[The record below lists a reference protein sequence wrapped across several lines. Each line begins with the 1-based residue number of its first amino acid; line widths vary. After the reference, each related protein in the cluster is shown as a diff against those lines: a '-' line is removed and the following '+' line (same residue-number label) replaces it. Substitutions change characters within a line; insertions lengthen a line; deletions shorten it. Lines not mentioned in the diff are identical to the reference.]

1 MSNTNPIQVIE
12 NVVLISLVGTQLWTG
27 RAKMNLEDLGLD
39 SDDLPPNATLG
50 SKPLID
56 LDDLAP
62 LRKFRYE
69 MHKVCA
75 HHGTKFMGGYA
86 IAVTEAREVVTELNN
101 ITKQANA
108 CKELFLQT
116 LSDKIKKW
124 HEANPDWQTRLKSA
138 TPAVERIRQRINFGF
153 VPTMVTPPSDEL
165 VAANFHTEVGSMGNK
180 MVTEVVKEAA
190 QFVKQSLKAGRED
203 GSQKTAEPIRRL
215 AKKLHSLRFLEPSL
229 ATLSEVLN
237 RVLLTIPTKGKIE
250 GEHYFNLARVANLL
264 ADRNRMKATADA
276 LQSKALGV
284 DELVYQLTG
293 HTAQDILELPV
304 GAPEGTQLIGQIFDD
319 QPAAAI
325 PVGDADVLEAVAAI
339 RGPGNAQTV
348 APKPARTMNAR
359 LDF

>member
-1 MSNTNPIQVIE
+1 MSNNNPVQVIE
-12 NVVLISLVGTQLWTG
+12 NVVLFSLVGTQLWTG
-27 RAKMNLEDLGLD
+27 RAKMNLADLGLD

-56 LDDLAP
+56 LDELAP

-75 HHGTKFMGGYA
+75 NNGTKFMGGYA
-86 IAVTEAREVVTELNN
+86 IAVTEARNVVTELNT
-101 ITKQANA
+101 ITAQANA

-116 LSDKIKKW
+116 LSDKIKTW
-124 HEANPDWQTRLKSA
+124 HDANPDWQVRMQSS

-153 VPTMVTPPSDEL
+153 VPTMVTPPTDDL

-190 QFVKQSLKAGRED
+190 QFVKQSLKVGRED

-215 AKKLHSLRFLEPSL
+215 AKKLYSLRFLEPSL
-229 ATLSEVLN
+229 ATLSEVIN

-250 GEHYFNLARVANLL
+250 GDHYFSLARVANLL
-264 ADRNRMKATADA
+264 ADRSRMKSTADA
-276 LQSKALGV
+276 LQSKAIEV
-284 DELVYQLTG
+284 DDLVFQLTG
-293 HTAQDILELPV
+293 KTAQDILDLPV
-304 GAPEGTQLIGQIFDD
+304 GAPEGVQFVGDIFDD
-319 QPAAAI
+319 ATAAAI
-325 PVGDADVLEAVAAI
+325 PPAQADVLAAVASL
-339 RGPGNAQTV
+339 RQSGLPLV
-348 APKPARTMNAR
+348 KPIKSVRSSNVH